1 MRQVKRNILEIKK
14 RGPLKTAKTLEWHL
28 KSVGVNIDIFFVEP
42 VPPAMP
48 SMEDLLFKKLF
59 IGLGDEAG
67 EQTRSSQCS
76 PLGRRQ
82 VAFDQDLQVRKRRC
96 IAGAV

>member
-14 RGPLKTAKTLEWHL
+14 RGPLKTAKALEWHL

-42 VPPAMP
+42 VPPAMR

-67 EQTRSSQCS
+67 EQTRS
-76 PLGRRQ
+76 
-82 VAFDQDLQVRKRRC
+82 
-96 IAGAV
+96 